1 MVGVGSGISGFQKT
15 RKLKMGKSNKNGT
28 ATMSS
33 QSEVGDDILHFTG
46 PKKGITSVIICCY
59 CVFYD
64 KNGTLVLYFLYI
76 LLLIVGFNCQAF
88 AYAYTNSNMFYA

>member
-1 MVGVGSGISGFQKT
+1 MVGVGPGISGFQKT
-15 RKLKMGKSNKNGT
+15 RKLKMGKNGT

-76 LLLIVGFNCQAF
+76 
-88 AYAYTNSNMFYA
+88 Y

>member
-1 MVGVGSGISGFQKT
+1 MVEVGPGISGFQKM
-15 RKLKMGKSNKNGT
+15 RKLKMSKCNKNGT

-76 LLLIVGFNCQAF
+76 LLFIVGFNCQAF
-88 AYAYTNSNMFYA
+88 A